1 MTFSA
6 HASLFAPGLLLLLFP
21 ADRLLS
27 SVIELRSFA
36 FFHRL
41 ENSPGH
47 QRWWRVPLL
56 WLDPLRGFAGAWLL
70 TAPLRETP
78 TSWAALPKPAYA
90 LVAAMLAASVVC
102 QLPTRRDRTALLAP
116 VGFVAGMVVALVP
129 WTVSLLG
136 LTLATTAMLGF
147 RQYHAFFTVGLFTV
161 CGLGFAF
168 RAEVPWLI
176 PAVVVLALPI
186 MASVATGRS
195 LELPVRN
202 SSARRST
209 G

>member
-1 MTFSA
+1 MTLPA

-27 SVIELRSFA
+27 SAIELRSFA
-36 FFHRL
+36 FFQRL

-47 QRWWRVPLL
+47 QRWWWVPLL
-56 WLDPLRGFAGAWLL
+56 WLDPVRGFAGAWLL

-78 TSWAALPKPAYA
+78 TFWAALPKPAYA
-90 LVAAMLAASVVC
+90 LVVAVLAASVLC

-116 VGFVAGMVVALVP
+116 VGFVAGIVAALVP
-129 WTVSLLG
+129 WTVSFLG

-147 RQYHAFFTVGLFTV
+147 RQFHAFFTVGLFTV

-168 RAEVPWLI
+168 QAEVPWLM
-176 PAVVVLALPI
+176 PAVGVLALPI
-186 MASVATGRS
+186 MASVATERS
-195 LELPVRN
+195 LELPIRN
-202 SSARRST
+202 SSVSRPA